1 MLQMERQVRHAHR
14 RLVGLLVVALLLAAG
29 CSSGDDD
36 DSRPGGTSAETT
48 PASQGDPN
56 GTIRVGYDLNSPGAP
71 WSFDPATQTTGI
83 SVHDGWFYILYGR
96 LLRPTEEG
104 TLEPDMAEST
114 EVVDANTIEIELRE
128 GQTFSDGSPFD
139 ATAVKAGLERT
150 KALANPVNMTEPFY
164 KLQTI
169 TVNSPTSLTLG
180 IADGIAASWHDTF
193 LPAFQTSIVKV
204 DGYNPDK
211 PIGAGPFSLTSYSPA
226 QSASY
231 EKFDGYWDADSIT
244 LGGID
249 IVEVVNEQV
258 ASGTAALSAGQLDVT
273 ITAPDQIPALTGD
286 LELFAQPDA
295 NQQINM
301 MMCKTDGPLADA
313 KVRKAINKAIDREAI
328 STAVYADTTNPAT
341 QMWPEGHRF
350 ASPELDGELAY
361 DLDAAKALM
370 AESAYP
376 NGFDTNLY
384 SVGVFNLP
392 DAAQII
398 QQQLNEI
405 GIGTTIIAGTQF
417 APDYLAVN
425 APGLGLF
432 PGSSAGVVKLDQ
444 WNGVGLVNTCDY
456 SDPELKGIADE
467 LAKVSQSSDEAVD
480 LWHQANEIVIDE
492 ALSAFILFRT
502 KLAAYDSETVASLAL
517 WPLGSTC
524 IPNPRQTEMKAS

>member
-1 MLQMERQVRHAHR
+1 MKRHVHHTRHR
-14 RLVGLLVVALLLAAG
+14 LGALLVVALLLAAG

-36 DSRPGGTSAETT
+36 SSGGTT
-48 PASQGDPN
+48 PESTPTSQGDPN

-96 LLRPTEEG
+96 FLRPTEEG

-114 EVVDANTIEIELRE
+114 EVVDANTIDIELRE

-139 ATAVKAGLERT
+139 AAAVKAGLERT
-150 KALANPVNMTEPFY
+150 KALANEVNMTKPFY
-164 KLQTI
+164 ALSTI

-180 IADGIAASWHDTF
+180 ISDGTAASWHDTF
-193 LPAFQTSIVKV
+193 LSSFQTSIVKV
-204 DGYNPDK
+204 AGYNPDK

-231 EKFDGYWDADSIT
+231 DKYDGYWDADNIT

-249 IVEVVNEQV
+249 IVEVTNEQV

-286 LELFAQPDA
+286 LELFSQADA

-301 MMCKTDGPLADA
+301 MMCKADGPLADA
-313 KVRKAINKAIDREAI
+313 KVRKAINKAIDRDAI
-328 STAVYADTTNPAT
+328 SAAVYADTTNPAT

-361 DLDAAKALM
+361 DLNAAKALM
-370 AESAYP
+370 AESSYP
-376 NGFDTNLY
+376 NGFDMNLY
-384 SVGVFNLP
+384 SVSVFNLP

-398 QQQLNEI
+398 QAQLKELKIN
-405 GIGTTIIAGTQF
+405 TTIIAGAQF

-456 SDPELKGIADE
+456 NDPELAGVAGK
-467 LAKVSQSSDEAVD
+467 LAKVSQGSDEAVD

-502 KLAAYDSETVASLAL
+502 KLAAYDTATMSELAL

-524 IPNPRQTEMKAS
+524 IPNPRQTEMKPS

>member
-1 MLQMERQVRHAHR
+1 MLQMERQVRHAR
-14 RLVGLLVVALLLAAG
+14 FRLAAVLVVALMLAAG

-36 DSRPGGTSAETT
+36 SSPGGTTTDTASAG
-48 PASQGDPN
+48 QGDPD

-114 EVVDANTIEIELRE
+114 EVVDANTIDIELRPD
-128 GQTFSDGSPFD
+128 QTFSDGSPFD
-139 ATAVKAGLERT
+139 AAAVKAGLERT
-150 KALANPVNMTEPFY
+150 KALANRVNMTEPFY
-164 KLQTI
+164 ALETI

-180 IADGIAASWHDTF
+180 IAGGTAASWHDTF
-193 LPAFQTSIVKV
+193 LPNFQTSIVKV
-204 DGYNPDK
+204 DGFNPDK

-231 EKFDGYWDADSIT
+231 EKFDGYWDAENIT

-249 IVEVVNEQV
+249 VVEVVNEQV
-258 ASGTAALSAGQLDVT
+258 ASGTAALQAGQLDVT
-273 ITAPDQIPALTGD
+273 ITAPDQIPALTGG
-286 LELFAQPDA
+286 LELLAQPDA

-301 MMCKTDGPLADA
+301 MMCKADGPLADA
-313 KVRKAINKAIDREAI
+313 KVRKAINKAIDRDAI
-328 STAVYADTTNPAT
+328 SAAVYADTTNPAT
-341 QMWPEGHRF
+341 QMWPEGHQF

-370 AESAYP
+370 AESGYP
-376 NGFDTNLY
+376 DGFDTNLY

-398 QQQLNEI
+398 QAQLKEI

-456 SDPELKGIADE
+456 NDPELAKVASDLG
-467 LAKVSQSSDEAVD
+467 KVSQSSDEAVD

-502 KLAAYDSETVASLAL
+502 KLAAYDSETVGELAL

-524 IPNPRQTEMKAS
+524 IPNPRQTEMKPS

>member
-1 MLQMERQVRHAHR
+1 MLQMERQVRHARH
-14 RLVGLLVVALLLAAG
+14 RLVGLLVVALMLAAG

-36 DSRPGGTSAETT
+36 STTGGTSAETT

-114 EVVDANTIEIELRE
+114 EVVDANTIKIELRE

-139 ATAVKAGLERT
+139 AAAVKAGLERNLT
-150 KALANPVNMTEPFY
+150 VANPVNMTDAFY
-164 KLQTI
+164 KLKTI

-180 IADGIAASWHDTF
+180 IDGTAASWHDTF
-193 LPAFQTSIVKV
+193 LSTFQTSIVKV

-211 PIGAGPFSLTSYSPA
+211 PIGAGPFSLTSYQPA
-226 QSASY
+226 QSAKY
-231 EKFDGYWDADSIT
+231 AKYDGYWDADNIT

-249 IVEVVNEQV
+249 VVEVVNEQV
-258 ASGTAALSAGQLDVT
+258 ASGTAALAAGQLDVT
-273 ITAPDQIPALTGD
+273 ITAPDQIAALTGD
-286 LELFAQPDA
+286 LELFTQADA

-313 KVRKAINKAIDREAI
+313 KVRKAVNKAIDREAI
-328 STAVYADTTNPAT
+328 SAAVYAETTNPAT

-370 AESAYP
+370 AESGYP
-376 NGFDTNLY
+376 NGFDMNLW

-398 QQQLNEI
+398 QAQLKELKIN
-405 GIGTTIIAGTQF
+405 TTIIAGTQF
-417 APDYLAVN
+417 APDYLSVN
-425 APGLGLF
+425 APGFGLF
-432 PGSSAGVVKLDQ
+432 PGSSAGVTKLDQ

-456 SDPELKGIADE
+456 NDPELASVAAK
-467 LAKVSQSSDEAVD
+467 LATVSQSSDEAVD
-480 LWHQANEIVIDE
+480 LWHQANEIVIDN

-502 KLAAYDSETVASLAL
+502 KLAAYDSATIGELAL